1 MQSGPKLI
9 ASFEV
14 QYCQLLKILASWEG
28 NLVEKDWLYVGKF
41 YSESGNQYMKSWL
54 DQSKLEYK
62 SSYIVHKIELNQVF
76 CHLDSDVHQMLQKF
90 IFKGNYITI
99 LVCLIK
105 QLQNQGYIPDYIGAK
120 KIWSRICCCCK
131 VK

>member
-1 MQSGPKLI
+1 
-9 ASFEV
+9 
-14 QYCQLLKILASWEG
+14 
-28 NLVEKDWLYVGKF
+28 
-41 YSESGNQYMKSWL
+41 MKSWL

-62 SSYIVHKIELNQVF
+62 SSYIVHKIELNQFF
-76 CHLDSDVHQMLQKF
+76 CHLDSDVHQMLQNF

-120 KIWSRICCCCK
+120 KIRSRICCCCK